1 MNPVVRRSPS
11 AEELAQHVADALVT
25 RLAEVQGEGRVP
37 SVALTGGTIAA
48 KIHEAVAASA
58 DTGQVDW
65 SRVDVWF
72 GDERFLPADDPDRN
86 AAQAARAMLDRLP
99 FDPARLHPMPAADGT
114 LGLDDAATAYG
125 DELRSQGNGTF
136 DVVMLSLGPDGH
148 VASLFPGSAQLD
160 QHDAITV
167 PVTNSPKPPPERIS
181 LTFEALNRSREVW
194 FLVSGG
200 AKAEVA
206 ARALAADDDR
216 PDVHELP
223 AVGVQGQDRT
233 VWFLDE
239 DAAARL

>member
-1 MNPVVRRSPS
+1 
-11 AEELAQHVADALVT
+11 
-25 RLAEVQGEGRVP
+25 VP

-48 KIHEAVAASA
+48 RIHEAVAGSPDA
-58 DTGQVDW
+58 GKVDW

-72 GDERFLPADDPDRN
+72 GDERFVPTADPDRN
-86 AAQAARAMLDRLP
+86 AGQAAGALLDRLP
-99 FDPARLHPMPAADGT
+99 FDPARVNPMPAADGAV
-114 LGLDDAATAYG
+114 GLSEAATAYG

-160 QHDAITV
+160 VHDAIAV
-167 PVTNSPKPPPERIS
+167 PVTGSPKPPPERIS

-194 FLVSGG
+194 FLVSGS

-206 ARALAADDDR
+206 ARALATGADR
-216 PDVHELP
+216 PDLHELP
-223 AVGVQGQDRT
+223 AVGVQGLERT

-239 DAAARL
+239 DAAAQLP